1 MLKLTPIDSR
11 LEIQCNTVP
20 NNNAFAN
27 VYQDIF
33 PFKNNRNS
41 SRARQPLF
49 RGNVTGFTTPIES
62 LSLTHTHTHAN
73 FFKNWLCQNFFCCP
87 TNVSC
92 PLHFGGASATPLRSL
107 AHMPMELF
115 VKSSTLVTELIAIST
130 ELCPFLFHF
139 KSNIT
144 SANYR
149 SSPKISNNVLSV
161 DPFPLSSESEVMF
174 KRLARKLIL

>member
-27 VYQDIF
+27 VYQDMF

-62 LSLTHTHTHAN
+62 LSLTHTLTQTSLKIGFAKI
-73 FFKNWLCQNFFCCP
+73 FFAAQQ
-87 TNVSC
+87 
-92 PLHFGGASATPLRSL
+92 
-107 AHMPMELF
+107 M
-115 VKSSTLVTELIAIST
+115 
-130 ELCPFLFHF
+130 
-139 KSNIT
+139 
-144 SANYR
+144 
-149 SSPKISNNVLSV
+149 
-161 DPFPLSSESEVMF
+161 
-174 KRLARKLIL
+174 